1 MRIRWIVLA
10 LVVALPATAG
20 EYAVLASGLRLH
32 TDRHE
37 TQDGKV
43 RLYSGQG
50 LTELPADQVQRF
62 EADDYAPPP
71 VSPAP
76 AQQLPET
83 SPREIVTRAA
93 LRQGLPPALV
103 HSVAAVES
111 GYRKDAVSPK
121 GAIGIMQLMPR
132 TARELQADPRNPE
145 QNADA
150 GAKYLRELLLKY
162 QHDPFQLRKALAGYN
177 AGPANVDRHKG
188 IPPYRET
195 IQYVEKVINLYN
207 ELKKKQTP

>member
-1 MRIRWIVLA
+1 M
-10 LVVALPATAG
+10 PATAG

-37 TQDGKV
+37 TAGGKV
-43 RLYSGQG
+43 RLYNGQG
-50 LTELPADQVQRF
+50 STELPADQVQRF

-71 VSPAP
+71 ASPAP

-103 HSVAAVES
+103 HSVASVES

-121 GAIGIMQLMPR
+121 GALGIMQLMPR

-162 QHDPFQLRKALAGYN
+162 QDDPFQLRKALAGYN
-177 AGPANVDRHKG
+177 AGPASVDRHKG

>member
-1 MRIRWIVLA
+1 MRWILLA

-32 TDRHE
+32 ADRHE
-37 TQDGKV
+37 TTDGEV

-50 LTELPADQVQRF
+50 SIELPADQVQRF
-62 EADDYAPPP
+62 EADGYAPPR
-71 VSPAP
+71 VTPAP
-76 AQQLPET
+76 AQQLPEP
-83 SPREIVTRAA
+83 SARAMVTRAA

-150 GAKYLRELLLKY
+150 GAKYLRDLLLKY
-162 QHDPFQLRKALAGYN
+162 QNDPFQLRKALAGYN
-177 AGPANVDRHKG
+177 AGPASVDRYKG
-188 IPPYRET
+188 VPPYRET
-195 IQYVEKVINLYN
+195 IQYVEKVISLYN
-207 ELKKKQTP
+207 ELKKRTP

>member
-1 MRIRWIVLA
+1 M
-10 LVVALPATAG
+10 VVALPATAG

>member
-1 MRIRWIVLA
+1 M
-10 LVVALPATAG
+10 VVALPATAG

-50 LTELPADQVQRF
+50 STELPADQVQRF

-71 VSPAP
+71 VSPAL

-111 GYRKDAVSPK
+111 GYRNDAVSPK

-132 TARELQADPRNPE
+132 TARDLQADPRNPE

-162 QHDPFQLRKALAGYN
+162 QDDPFQLRKALAGYN
-177 AGPANVDRHKG
+177 AGPASVDRHKG